1 MNVGRFVKDLIHI
14 KQTNDSLTRV
24 IGAGLSVA
32 LPMLIGLWSGNMKF
46 GTLGALGAFAF
57 LSYTPLHIP
66 KLAKR
71 ILKAGLGI
79 MAGFYLGLLST
90 LIPWTIPI
98 AISFVSL
105 AGFLVVRCLQIPN
118 PGAFFL
124 IMVSSMGT
132 GMKLEFSQMLP
143 AVGYVG
149 GGVLA
154 SILMAV
160 LTGYI
165 NQYYLKRPVEDNH
178 KSYKERIKYAIEHDS
193 DLLLTSI
200 HHAGII
206 FFAAYISQAL
216 GFMNPYWVTISTAA
230 VLAGKEIR
238 IVFYRN
244 VQRIVGGLVG
254 LIIGFYLLSLHL
266 DVIPTI
272 ILIVIFTFLVEFCMV
287 RNYAVANFFT
297 NPVSLMLSHLSS
309 GLFITD
315 LVQYRLLGLVVGS
328 IIGFIGAALIELG
341 LRIKEKRFTF
351 LK

>member
-1 MNVGRFVKDLIHI
+1 MVG
-14 KQTNDSLTRV
+14 
-24 IGAGLSVA
+24 
-32 LPMLIGLWSGNMKF
+32 
-46 GTLGALGAFAF
+46 
-57 LSYTPLHIP
+57 
-66 KLAKR
+66 
-71 ILKAGLGI
+71 
-79 MAGFYLGLLST
+79 
-90 LIPWTIPI
+90 
-98 AISFVSL
+98 
-105 AGFLVVRCLQIPN
+105 
-118 PGAFFL
+118 
-124 IMVSSMGT
+124 
-132 GMKLEFSQMLP
+132 E
-143 AVGYVG
+143 
-149 GGVLA
+149 
-154 SILMAV
+154 
-160 LTGYI
+160 
-165 NQYYLKRPVEDNH
+165 LKRPVEDNH